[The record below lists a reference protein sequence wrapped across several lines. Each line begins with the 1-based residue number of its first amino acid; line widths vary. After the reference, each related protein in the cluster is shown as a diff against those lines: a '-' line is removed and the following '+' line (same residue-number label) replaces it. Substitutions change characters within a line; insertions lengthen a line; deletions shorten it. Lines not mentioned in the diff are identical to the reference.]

1 MIVKCISAH
10 PSEAQIQGLGPRF
23 RRGRNFGV
31 VVGREY
37 LVLGL
42 SFGVAPMP
50 AGVWVDILMEQDI
63 PTLIQAPLCLFR
75 ITDPRASR
83 FWEIRV
89 SGEGVIT
96 LCPAPFYQE
105 SYLERLSDRV
115 PEVVEDFWRVH
126 RLLIEESRGRIHPD
140 RVAWSN

>member
-10 PSEAQIQGLGPRF
+10 PSEAQIQELGRRF

-31 VVGREY
+31 VVGRQY

-42 SFGVAPMP
+42 SLGLPPMSS
-50 AGVWVDILMEQDI
+50 GVWVDILMEPDI
-63 PTLIQAPLCLFR
+63 PTLIQAPLCLFE

-83 FWEIRV
+83 FWEIRAR
-89 SGEGVIT
+89 GEGVTT
-96 LCPAPFYQE
+96 LCPASFYQE
-105 SYLERLSDRV
+105 SYHERLSDRV

-126 RLLIEESRGRIHPD
+126 GLLIEESRSRTNLD
-140 RVAWSN
+140 RAAWSN